1 MKNENNMKNAVLLNE
16 EELSNV
22 NGGFLGL
29 LTLAFLGSCAIGT
42 GLGFLAMEY
51 ADEDQDYNG

>member
-1 MKNENNMKNAVLLNE
+1 MKNENNLSNTALLNDE
-16 EELSNV
+16 MLEDV

-51 ADEDQDYNG
+51 ADDEAE

>member
-1 MKNENNMKNAVLLNE
+1 MDNTVLLNDN
-16 EELSNV
+16 ELENV

-29 LTLAFLGSCAIGT
+29 LTLAFLGSCAVGT

-51 ADEDQDYNG
+51 ADDEEE